1 MIRFIVALL
10 CVVLGAI
17 LALCFMEDSGYLL
30 LMWHNT
36 SVEMSMLLAV
46 ILWLL
51 LTIAAFV
58 ILEVLLGVLGLR
70 ALLNRWLTLRGYQR
84 AQHYLNQGMVQLAR
98 EDYVSA
104 EKLLVRSAKLSIDPL
119 VPYLT
124 AVQAAQAQQATQR
137 AEDYLNLISSHKHHL
152 AVHIARIKLWLATG
166 QWEAAAARLKQIY
179 PHYKKEFVISQLL
192 LEVLLKLKAWSD
204 LIEWLPILSKSP
216 HFETVQQQAL
226 LHSAY
231 TQSFN
236 YLAKTTGR
244 ADKHQAFEQL
254 QLFWQQL
261 PRHYQR
267 DTDIVFSYVQ
277 SLISLACYD
286 ESARICYRV
295 LSEEWHNG
303 LITLYGRILHADPEL
318 ALEQAKQWLTL
329 HPQSPALL
337 LTLGRL
343 NMQCHQWE
351 VAKGYF
357 EQSLALHKNPEVFA
371 EFVRLLQH
379 SNDPQAGHY
388 LIAGLNQLLEQ
399 PLPALP
405 LP

>member
-1 MIRFIVALL
+1 MIKFIVALL
-10 CVVLGAI
+10 CVVVGAI
-17 LALCFMEDSGYLL
+17 LALSFMADSGYLL

-36 SVEMSMLLAV
+36 SIEMSLLLAA

-58 ILEVLLGVLGLR
+58 VLEVLLGVLGLR
-70 ALLNRWLTLRGYQR
+70 ALLNRWLTLRAYQR
-84 AQHYLNQGMVQLAR
+84 AQQYLNQGMVQLAR

-104 EKLLVRSAKLSIDPL
+104 EKLLVRSAKLSADPL
-119 VPYLT
+119 VAYLA
-124 AVQAAQAQQATQR
+124 AVKAAQAQQATQR
-137 AEDYLNLISSHKHHL
+137 AEDYLNLIPTKHHI
-152 AVHIARIKLWLATG
+152 AVQIARIRLWIATG

-192 LEVLLKLKAWSD
+192 LEVLLKLQAWSD
-204 LIEWLPILSKSP
+204 LLEWLPILSKSP

-231 TQSFN
+231 AQSFS
-236 YLAKTTGR
+236 YMAKTTGR

-261 PRHYQR
+261 PRHHQR
-267 DTDIVFSYVQ
+267 DTDIVYSYVQ
-277 SLISLACYD
+277 TLINLACYD

-295 LSEEWHNG
+295 LSEQWHHG
-303 LITLYGRILHADPEL
+303 LITLYGRILHADPEI
-318 ALEQAKQWLTL
+318 ALQQAQQWLVI
-329 HPQSPALL
+329 HPQNPALL

-343 NMQCHQWE
+343 CMQCHQWQT
-351 VAKGYF
+351 AKGYF